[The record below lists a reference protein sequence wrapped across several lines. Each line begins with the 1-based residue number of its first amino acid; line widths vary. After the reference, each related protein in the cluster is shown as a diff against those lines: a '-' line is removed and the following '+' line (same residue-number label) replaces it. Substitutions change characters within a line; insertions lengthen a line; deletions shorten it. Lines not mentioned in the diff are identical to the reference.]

1 MKRHLEPLAI
11 ATNIT
16 QASFCRLDQVLM
28 TFGHLIMQYQSM
40 TDQEDAEGCMAII
53 ESIEARWATADQEI
67 FIAAVVLNP
76 FYQSTPFAPLQ
87 FLTNAGIH
95 SMLERLW
102 RRFYEK
108 DPPPE
113 FHPQITDYLRGTGQ
127 FCDLTSSCGIAEV
140 AANREVPISHQSEDR
155 PLLIIC

>member
-11 ATNIT
+11 ATNVT

-28 TFGHLIMQYQSM
+28 TFGHLVMQYKSM
-40 TDQEDAEGCMAII
+40 TDPEDVVGCTAII

-76 FYQSTPFAPLQ
+76 FYQSTPFAALQ

-95 SMLERLW
+95 SMLGCLW
-102 RRFYEK
+102 RRFFEEE
-108 DPPPE
+108 PPPE
-113 FHPQITDYLRGTGQ
+113 LHQQINGYLHGTDL
-127 FCDLTSSCGIAEV
+127 FSDLKFACGIAQV
-140 AANREVPISHQSEDR
+140 AANREVPNFASGYKRH
-155 PLLIIC
+155 

>member
-28 TFGHLIMQYQSM
+28 TFGHLVMQYKSM
-40 TDQEDAEGCMAII
+40 TDVDDVVGCNAII

-76 FYQSTPFAPLQ
+76 FYQSTPFSTLQ
-87 FLTNAGIH
+87 FLTNAGIY
-95 SMLERLW
+95 SMLSRLW
-102 RRFYEK
+102 ERFIRK
-108 DPPPE
+108 VGG
-113 FHPQITDYLRGTGQ
+113 R
-127 FCDLTSSCGIAEV
+127 
-140 AANREVPISHQSEDR
+140 
-155 PLLIIC
+155 

>member
-40 TDQEDAEGCMAII
+40 TDPEDVVGCKAII

-76 FYQSTPFAPLQ
+76 FYQSTPFAALQ

-95 SMLERLW
+95 SMLGRLW
-102 RRFYEK
+102 GRFFEEE
-108 DPPPE
+108 PPPE
-113 FHPQITDYLRGTGQ
+113 FHQQINGYLHCTNLFTDLK
-127 FCDLTSSCGIAEV
+127 SASGIAQV
-140 AANREVPISHQSEDR
+140 AANREVLSSTPGYKQH
-155 PLLIIC
+155 

>member
-28 TFGHLIMQYQSM
+28 TFGHLVMQYQSM
-40 TDQEDAEGCMAII
+40 TDQEDMVGCMAII

-76 FYQSTPFAPLQ
+76 FYKSTPFSPLQ

-95 SMLERLW
+95 SMLGRLW
-102 RRFYEK
+102 QRLFEEVV
-108 DPPPE
+108 PPSE
-113 FHPQITDYLRGTGQ
+113 FHQQVNGYLHHTDL
-127 FCDLTSSCGIAEV
+127 FCDLKSACGIAEV
-140 AANREVPISHQSEDR
+140 MAFREVMYFVLGYKQH
-155 PLLIIC
+155 

>member
-28 TFGHLIMQYQSM
+28 TFGHLVMQYRSM
-40 TDQEDAEGCMAII
+40 TDPEDVVGCTAII

-76 FYQSTPFAPLQ
+76 FYQSTPFAALR

-95 SMLERLW
+95 SMLGRLW
-102 RRFYEK
+102 QHFFEEE
-108 DPPPE
+108 PPPE
-113 FHPQITDYLRGTGQ
+113 FHQQVNGYLHGTDL
-127 FCDLTSSCGIAEV
+127 FSDLKSACGIAQV
-140 AANREVPISHQSEDR
+140 AANREVLNSASGYKQH
-155 PLLIIC
+155 

>member
-28 TFGHLIMQYQSM
+28 TFGHLVMQYRSM
-40 TDQEDAEGCMAII
+40 TDPEDVVGCTAII

-67 FIAAVVLNP
+67 FVAAVVLNP
-76 FYQSTPFAPLQ
+76 FYQSTPFAALQ

-95 SMLERLW
+95 SMLGRLW
-102 RRFYEK
+102 RRFFEEE
-108 DPPPE
+108 PPPE
-113 FHPQITDYLRGTGQ
+113 FHQQINGYLHGTNL
-127 FCDLTSSCGIAEV
+127 FCDLKSACGIAQV
-140 AANREVPISHQSEDR
+140 AANREVPNPASGYKQH
-155 PLLIIC
+155 